1 MQSAAQLAPV
11 IVENRILFIRGHK
24 VMLDSDLAALYE
36 VATGALN
43 QAVKRN
49 LFRFPTDFMFRLT
62 REEADSFALRSQ
74 TVISKGGRRY
84 LPYVFTEHGVAML
97 SSVLSSRRA
106 VEVNI
111 GIVRTFVRLRELLA
125 SQTELARRI
134 EQLEWNDADQDA
146 RIQAVFDTIQNIID
160 APAEEQPKRRIGF
173 LPADA

>member
-24 VMLDSDLAALYE
+24 VMLDSDLSALYE
-36 VATGALN
+36 VETGALN

-49 LFRFPTDFMFRLT
+49 LFRFPADFMFRLT
-62 REEADSFALRSQ
+62 SEEASSLSLRSQ
-74 TVISKGGRRY
+74 SVISKGGRRY

-106 VEVNI
+106 IAVNI

-125 SQTELARRI
+125 TQSELARRI
-134 EQLEWNDADQDA
+134 AQLEWHDTEQDA
-146 RIQAVFDTIQNIID
+146 QIQAVFDAIQNIID

-173 LPADA
+173 QPAEA

>member
-36 VATGALN
+36 VETKALN

-49 LFRFPTDFMFRLT
+49 VFRFPADFMFRLT
-62 REEADSFALRSQ
+62 RAEASSLSLRSQ
-74 TVISKGGRRY
+74 SVTSKGGRRY

-106 VEVNI
+106 IEVNI
-111 GIVRTFVRLRELLA
+111 GIVRTFVRLREFLA
-125 SQTELARRI
+125 TQTELARRI
-134 EQLEWNDADQDA
+134 EQLEWHDADQDT
-146 RIQAVFDTIQNIID
+146 RIQAVFDAIQNIID

-173 LPADA
+173 LPAEA